1 MPFKSAESRNQY
13 MREYRAKKKAESLP
27 VVTVSPIPADPAD
40 QIRIL
45 SEWAEAHL
53 IIPAGHP
60 LAGEPMVIPDFGQDF
75 LVDALSHR
83 ESLLCMARKNAK
95 SAICANIGPWLS
107 SGAVTSKGLAGGRC
121 QSVKRQG

>member
-1 MPFKSAESRNQY
+1 MALYMKS
-13 MREYRAKKKAESLP
+13 YRAKKKAESMP
-27 VVTVSPIPADPAD
+27 VVTVSTIPADPAD

-45 SEWAEAHL
+45 SEWAKAHL

-95 SAICANIGPWLS
+95 SAICAILALGYLVGPLRQKGWR
-107 SGAVTSKGLAGGRC
+107 GAVASLSKEPRLTS
-121 QSVKRQG
+121 

>member
-27 VVTVSPIPADPAD
+27 VVTVSTIPADPAD

-60 LAGEPMVIPDFGQDF
+60 LAGEAMTIPDFGQDF
-75 LVDALSHR
+75 LTDALSHR
-83 ESLLCMARKNAK
+83 ESLLCLARKNAK
-95 SAICANIGPWLS
+95 SAICAILALGFLVGPLRQQGWR
-107 SGAVTSKGLAGGRC
+107 GAVASL
-121 QSVKRQG
+121 

>member
-27 VVTVSPIPADPAD
+27 VVTVSTIPADPAD

-60 LAGEPMVIPDFGQDF
+60 LAGEAMVIPDFGQDF
-75 LVDALSHR
+75 LVDALSPGKACYVWPGKMP
-83 ESLLCMARKNAK
+83 SLRYVRYWPL
-95 SAICANIGPWLS
+95 AI
-107 SGAVTSKGLAGGRC
+107 
-121 QSVKRQG
+121 